1 MKKKIKAKFDLGGKA
16 EVIAMAE
23 GSSASFIAD
32 PICTSLPFLNANKFA
47 FTKESLQKRAS
58 SMSRKPLNFMH
69 EQKNIVGH
77 VEKSGFGFDNEGR
90 VTAFASGTMY
100 SRIFPDLVE
109 KMTRKDGF
117 EMFKVSVEALFEDF
131 SWILHTEAEADKVG
145 EDSEVVHAGSDP
157 DLDDIGLF
165 SMWLFGTVRGLKH
178 RGKDVALLLGGE
190 SESYEFVG
198 LAVTDELAGSAA
210 DQNTRISVLASEM
223 NGPVQ
228 FASKARMVKEADVTE
243 FVLSMMIGDEASMEK
258 FGVTKAERDL
268 AIEEFKK
275 SYGSILSAES
285 MFRSPE
291 DFIEEVEVAKE
302 LQADVVVSENE
313 EEEEEECDE
322 GEEEEEAEPELVP
335 GEIICSEDLLEKHM
349 LAAVSKQD
357 ELTREYVKKIDS
369 LIAKMKKKNRII
381 ARKDK
386 KIEALSADIEAQRS
400 KLEDEIKCIKDEFV
414 EIKEE
419 ILALRKFELASL
431 DSSDLAIR
439 FEDDLKKMSYSAYVD
454 FKKKFVGRKEKEI
467 AKIDFEEQ
475 TRRAIKK

>member
-1 MKKKIKAKFDLGGKA
+1 MKKKIKAKFDLGAKT

-32 PICTSLPFLNANKFA
+32 PICTSLPFLNANRFA

-117 EMFKVSVEALFEDF
+117 EMFKVSVEASFEDF

-145 EDSEVVHAGSDP
+145 EDLEVVHAGSDP

-190 SESYEFVG
+190 SESYEFIG

-210 DQNTRISVLASEM
+210 DQNARISVLASEM

-228 FASKARMVKEADVTE
+228 FASKASMVKEADVTE

-268 AIEEFKK
+268 AVEEFKK

-291 DFIEEVEVAKE
+291 DFIEEVEVPKE
-302 LQADVVVSENE
+302 LQSEVVVSEDG
-313 EEEEEECDE
+313 DE
-322 GEEEEEAEPELVP
+322 DEDEDGEEEGEAEPEVIP
-335 GEIICSEDLLEKHM
+335 GEIIYSEDLLEKHM
-349 LAAVSKQD
+349 LAAVSRQD

-369 LIAKMKKKNRII
+369 FIVKMKKKNRII

-386 KIEALSADIEAQRS
+386 KIEALSAQIDADRA

-454 FKKKFVGRKEKEI
+454 FKKKFVGRQEKEI